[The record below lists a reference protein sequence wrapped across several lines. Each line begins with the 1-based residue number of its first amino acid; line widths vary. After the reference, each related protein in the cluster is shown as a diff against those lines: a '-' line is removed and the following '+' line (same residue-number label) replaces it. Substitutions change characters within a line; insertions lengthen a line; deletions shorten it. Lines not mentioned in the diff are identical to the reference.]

1 MLSLFIDDRE
11 SAVLK
16 SIDVPADSVVE
27 FDRIRVFIKKQRLDI
42 GDFQIFL
49 GDQIRIVIERKTWA
63 DLASSVCDGRIDN
76 VNKLLALREKHPAC
90 SILYLI
96 EGSPRTKKERI
107 GRMPFKALQA
117 HLDHLILRD
126 RISMIYSTN
135 AQDSGVRI
143 FELIRN
149 LSTLK
154 MPEVPAEIKELTV
167 TEESGGAVTDAV
179 IDADAPVEPTKL
191 TQAAGPIK
199 LDSVSFKKSEDW
211 DIKSIYTAIPGVS
224 GNLAALLYEARI
236 TLQDLIFGEVSLE
249 TLEKLR
255 YSMSGRH
262 VGKKQAAKVLASAAI
277 IPLSNILV
285 KMEGVSDKIADAV
298 VKSLTPDEVKSLLLG
313 ELPAERLRDIK
324 NGNRRIGVVGTRIVH
339 TLTKCLQLSNRTEGV
354 VELAGVECAEV

>member
-16 SIDVPADSVVE
+16 SIDVPADSTVE

-154 MPEVPAEIKELTV
+154 MPTAEAPAEVSAAQE
-167 TEESGGAVTDAV
+167 GGAVTDASDGPDGPSESAEL
-179 IDADAPVEPTKL
+179 IPVT
-191 TQAAGPIK
+191 GPIK

-211 DIKSIYTAIPGVS
+211 DIKNIYTAIPGVS

-249 TLEKLR
+249 TLEKLK
-255 YSMSGRH
+255 YNMSGRH

-285 KMEGVSDKIADAV
+285 KIDGVSDKIADAV
-298 VKSLTPDEVKSLLLG
+298 TKALTEDEVKSLLLG

-339 TLTKCLQLSNRTEGV
+339 TLTKCLQLSNRTKGV
-354 VELAGVECAEV
+354 VELAGVECAET